1 MKIICVG
8 RNYAAHIEELNSER
22 PVSPVIFLKP
32 DTALLRNNLPFYYP
46 EFSKEIH
53 YECELVIR
61 ICKEGRHIAERFAP
75 TYYDQVGLGVDFTA
89 RDLQNNLKD
98 KGLPW
103 ELCKAF
109 DHSAVISKFIPKE
122 NFKDLQNINFSFFQN
137 GIKKQEVNTSQML
150 FKIDEIVTF
159 VSQYF
164 TFKIGDLIFTGT
176 PAGVGEIKIGDR
188 LSGRLENE
196 LMFDFA
202 VK

>member
-8 RNYAAHIEELNSER
+8 RNYTAHIEELNSER
-22 PVSPVIFLKP
+22 PDSPVIFLKP
-32 DTALLRNNLPFYYP
+32 DTSLLRNNLPFYYP
-46 EFSKEIH
+46 SFSKEIH
-53 YECELVIR
+53 YECELVIK
-61 ICKEGRHIAERFAP
+61 ICKEGRHIAEKFAP

-89 RDLQNNLKD
+89 RDLQNNLKG

-109 DHSAVISKFIPKE
+109 DHSAVISKFISKE
-122 NFKDLQNINFSFFQN
+122 NFSNLQDINFSFFQN

-150 FKIDEIVTF
+150 FKIDEIIAF

-176 PAGVGEIKIGDR
+176 PAGVGEIQIGDR

-196 LMFDFA
+196 LMFDFG